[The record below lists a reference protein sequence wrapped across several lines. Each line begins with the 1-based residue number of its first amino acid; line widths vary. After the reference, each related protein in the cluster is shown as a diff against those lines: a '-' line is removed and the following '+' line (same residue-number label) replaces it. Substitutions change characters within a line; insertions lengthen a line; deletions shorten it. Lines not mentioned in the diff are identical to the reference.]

1 MLTHVVLAHNEIV
14 FLRACEFSLS
24 HAGYIVEAFDNS
36 MSALSRLEQPDHVE
50 VLVTRTQFP
59 PGQPNGLAL
68 ANMAR
73 RHKPSIKIVIMSVP
87 ELAEHGEAFGVVLQ
101 APVRPA
107 DIVKAVRNAMIGPPD
122 GPW

>member
-1 MLTHVVLAHNEIV
+1 
-14 FLRACEFSLS
+14 
-24 HAGYIVEAFDNS
+24 

-59 PGQPNGLAL
+59 PGQPNGVAL

-87 ELAEHGEAFGVVLQ
+87 ELAEQGEGLGVVLQ
-101 APVRPA
+101 PPVSPA
-107 DIVKAVRNAMIGPPD
+107 DVAKAVRNAMIERRD
-122 GPW
+122 GQW

>member
-1 MLTHVVLAHNEIV
+1 MLTHVVLAHNEVV
-14 FLRACEFSLS
+14 FLRACEFSLG

-59 PGQPNGLAL
+59 LGQLNGVAL

-73 RHKPSIKIVIMSVP
+73 MKQLGIKIVITSVP
-87 ELAEHGEAFGVVLQ
+87 ELADLSEGLGVVLQ
-101 APVRPA
+101 APVSPA
-107 DIVKAVRNAMIGPPD
+107 DVVDAVRNALIGPAND
-122 GPW
+122 A

>member
-1 MLTHVVLAHNEIV
+1 MLTHVVLAHNEVV
-14 FLRACEFSLS
+14 FLRACEFSLG

-59 PGQPNGLAL
+59 RGQPNGVAL

-73 RHKPSIKIVIMSVP
+73 MHKPSIKVVITSVP
-87 ELAEHGEAFGVVLQ
+87 ELAAQGEGLGVVLQ
-101 APVRPA
+101 APVSPA
-107 DIVKAVRNAMIGPPD
+107 DVVKAVRNAMIGPPD
-122 GPW
+122 GP